1 VRVFNSAER
10 SAPDNPERQQ
20 AWLALFF
27 SLRAFVKST
36 RIELIQKTC
45 SIITTIHGS
54 SAMKLHYQFLLLYK
68 TFFEEF
74 DLKFTTR

>member
-1 VRVFNSAER
+1 MA
-10 SAPDNPERQQ
+10 APDNPERQQ

-27 SLRAFVKST
+27 SLRVLVKSA
-36 RIELIQKTC
+36 RLELVQKTC
-45 SIITTIHGS
+45 SITTTIPGS
-54 SAMKLHYQFLLLYK
+54 PAMKLHYQFLLLYK